1 MPLKNICSSV
11 SAHTGVP
18 EGFPILNNIR
28 GNPLFWYR
36 HTFATM
42 NHPLLKYARK
52 CTKLNGIG
60 WDGMRCHGLHD
71 PPIPSLYGLGGKG
84 KEQEMKGSKSDF
96 GVMAIQQVKSR
107 GEMENEWEWEGGRWV
122 DRRVTSTNNAALA
135 LAVKRSVKEIANA
148 PSPVMPRMAVSSLL
162 FVVAKSESEEWSV
175 AVSEVEGFDGRK
187 LSKGSIRGWRRGR
200 DTKGEVVDGRGRDT
214 RGRRW
219 AVVSG
224 SPVPTD
230 ATETEA
236 RPGKLMMSL
245 SPDSLSGSWSGSNHT
260 P

>member
-1 MPLKNICSSV
+1 
-11 SAHTGVP
+11 
-18 EGFPILNNIR
+18 
-28 GNPLFWYR
+28 
-36 HTFATM
+36 
-42 NHPLLKYARK
+42 
-52 CTKLNGIG
+52 
-60 WDGMRCHGLHD
+60 
-71 PPIPSLYGLGGKG
+71 
-84 KEQEMKGSKSDF
+84 MKGSKSDF

-122 DRRVTSTNNAALA
+122 DRRVTSTNNVALA
-135 LAVKRSVKEIANA
+135 LAVKRSAKEIANA